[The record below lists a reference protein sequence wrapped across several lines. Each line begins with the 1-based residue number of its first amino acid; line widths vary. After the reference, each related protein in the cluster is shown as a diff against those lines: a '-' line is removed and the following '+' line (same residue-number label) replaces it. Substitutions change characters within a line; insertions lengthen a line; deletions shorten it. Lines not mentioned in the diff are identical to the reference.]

1 MINETKGIPIVAFDI
16 LKANILSIIKEDKN
30 LNKEAKRIN
39 KEVAEKM
46 KYKKFI
52 NILFENKQIR
62 QEIKT
67 TQIKSHQI
75 VTYNQRRI

>member
-16 LKANILSIIKEDKN
+16 LKANILSFIKEDKN

>member
-16 LKANILSIIKEDKN
+16 LKANILSFIKEDKN
-30 LNKEAKRIN
+30 LNKEAKTIN
-39 KEVAEKM
+39 KEVAKKM

-52 NILFENKQIR
+52 NILSENKQIR

>member
-16 LKANILSIIKEDKN
+16 LKANILSFIKEDKN

-75 VTYNQRRI
+75 VTYNQRQI

>member
-1 MINETKGIPIVAFDI
+1 MINETKEIPIVAFDI
-16 LKANILSIIKEDKN
+16 LKANILSFIKEDKN

>member
-16 LKANILSIIKEDKN
+16 LKANILSFIKEDKN

-39 KEVAEKM
+39 KEVAGKM